1 VRSGKVGSW
10 FGLVISLVICMLVTN
25 DVQSEPLRV
34 GVFSGPEAMAVK
46 SIQAEL
52 EANGY
57 ATAIITISRN
67 NDEFAAIYDC
77 DVLFFGG
84 GWGCYD
90 WIPASDRVH
99 LVEFVEQRGGGVIF
113 SMFRCGTT
121 ARAIIRPLFPDVADG
136 YNKVNS
142 RGIIVT
148 DVAHPIMQGLP
159 REFLLPFWDHA
170 VMRLGPQGR
179 VLAVDTG
186 GEVSIACG
194 NAGLGRAVFL
204 GPWIG
209 EGDDKP
215 LSETDK
221 LLLLNSVA
229 WAGASKFRN
238 KSAERTP
245 SEAAQLKVLRREL
258 MLDWTH
264 DGRGKSYAAGL
275 LARARNC
282 REQELDDMYHRL
294 SRYTVI
300 AGSSGQAEAIMNL
313 QKAITALQKD
323 LYANYAQAARAKELE
338 ISRMPLEQLKREPI
352 RDFWHIRNAKKI
364 AEDQATIVEEWRCRL
379 LFPHQ
384 VDPVAA
390 AVCELETRL
399 EPELEKYQAAKIA
412 AERTEDARSL
422 APLKEQLLSGDAAA
436 RYAAALELARIG
448 DASTVPVL
456 IKALSDTD
464 YRVRRSAIYG
474 LSWMQSR
481 EAVPALMK
489 LLQSSEDV
497 WMRRRAAQALGQI
510 GDAQALE
517 CLLAAAWND
526 ADAHV
531 RNNAIL
537 SLGWLGDSGAVS
549 PLLEIAG
556 QALQGALDG
565 DKNQGAQRACS
576 MTLSC
581 AIRALGSIGDSRA
594 LPFLERK
601 DIPEFPAAY
610 RSPDVNLAAE
620 AVEAIKT
627 GGRGRQGIE
636 QLDVMRNKEHFYWME
651 DKYNAIYGRYMYYRC
666 EPKHGEVM
674 LGYAGNSG
682 GSSTV
687 EFNTVDTW
695 KSHSARFPEKGS
707 LDEYFKCAER
717 FGLKVNTQ
725 MPTLPQEVNKA
736 LFERDIMILARY
748 PAFGGLWLEETV
760 EMDGAI
766 RPEGD
771 EAFRRFL
778 ASRYTAK
785 QLAEL
790 GLGDLATVT
799 MPKPDG
805 EYLSMHMLYERDGA
819 RTNRVVFAEYLEY
832 LSECGVDSW
841 RETQEWTAGL
851 CKGAKLS
858 FSLSSRYEYGG
869 STFISAY
876 PRINLALDAGGP
888 QSYGE
893 HSARNNFNLDL
904 HVDGESRPAQGEFY
918 AHQADTPGRVERG
931 IASSFVYGQQFF
943 NHCLNFIFK
952 HPAMSNQGTT
962 AFDHGRWEAAIR
974 QFTKG
979 KALSEYLAPRKT
991 RGLGLVTQL
1000 YSGRTTTLTY
1010 GDGMIDRFSGRGK
1023 VASTSPGGY
1032 PLRYTQ
1038 HQIAFRESILRSH
1051 LPLEMTWLE
1060 TQNPEKLAGYKVAI
1074 LADGVSLDEREE
1086 ALLRE
1091 WVKVGG
1097 SLIVTASSTL
1107 NDKWDRRRENYGLA
1121 DVFGVDYVST
1131 KGEPSLVYVE
1141 RDLKPQTGISEI
1153 KITDAEYLKHMEAA
1167 TCAEYEKGI
1176 GYDVVKPVG
1185 ARVVGEW
1192 DDGTPAVLEHRYGAG
1207 HVIFITACY
1216 PALSHQTRDWTVD
1229 NLYNEYW
1236 SGMRELLAGC
1246 VRRGLE
1252 LAGAEL
1258 PIEASN
1264 CPLTVDV
1271 VVKRQEQ
1278 NRRWMVHLLNM
1289 DEKNG
1294 LIKDVKI
1301 KVKPPYAAK
1310 AVYYAYPDRHE
1321 VDFVARD
1328 GMVEFVVRQFD
1339 VHEMIVV
1346 EWEP

>member
-1 VRSGKVGSW
+1 MRSGESGRW
-10 FGLVISLVICMLVTN
+10 LGLVIGLAICMLAASSVRA
-25 DVQSEPLRV
+25 EPLRV
-34 GVFSGPEAMAVK
+34 GVFSDSHAMAVK

-57 ATAIITISRN
+57 TTAIITASRKS
-67 NDEFAAIYDC
+67 DEFTAIYDC

-84 GWGCYD
+84 GWGTYN
-90 WIPASDRVH
+90 WLPLSDRIH

-142 RGIIVT
+142 RRIIVT
-148 DVAHPIMQGLP
+148 DAKHPIMQGLP
-159 REFLLPFWDHA
+159 REFLLPLWDHA

-179 VLAVDTG
+179 ALAVDTG

-194 NAGLGRAVFL
+194 NAGRGRVVFL

-209 EGDDKP
+209 VDNDSP

-229 WAGASKFRN
+229 WAGASELRN
-238 KSAERTP
+238 KSAERAP
-245 SEAAQLKVLRREL
+245 GEAAQLKVLRREL

-264 DGRGKSYAAGL
+264 DGRGKSYALGL
-275 LARARNC
+275 LARARNY
-282 REQELDDMYHRL
+282 REQELDDMYNRL
-294 SRYTVI
+294 SRYAVI
-300 AGSSGQAEAIMNL
+300 TEPLQACEVLAL
-313 QKAITALQKD
+313 QKAITALQND
-323 LYANYAQAARAKELE
+323 LRANYAQAARAKELE
-338 ISRMPLEQLKREPI
+338 ISRMPLEQLKREQI
-352 RDFWHIRNAKKI
+352 RDYSYVVRVKNQT
-364 AEDQATIVEEWRCRL
+364 EDRATIIEEWRCRL

-390 AVCELETRL
+390 AVRELEMRL

-412 AERTEDARSL
+412 AARAEDARSL
-422 APLKEQLLSGDAAA
+422 ASLMEELKSGDAAA

-448 DASTVPVL
+448 DASTAVAL
-456 IKALSDTD
+456 IKTLSDTD

-489 LLQSSEDV
+489 LLQSSDDV

-517 CLLAAAWND
+517 GLVAAARTD

-537 SLGWLGDSGAVS
+537 SLGWLGDGGAVA

-556 QALQGALDG
+556 QALQGTLAADA
-565 DKNQGAQRACS
+565 NQGAQRASS
-576 MTLSC
+576 MTLAC
-581 AIRALGSIGDSRA
+581 AIRALGNIGDSRA

-601 DIPEFPAAY
+601 DIPKFPTSF
-610 RSPDVNLAAE
+610 RSPDANLAAE
-620 AVEAIKT
+620 AVEAVKA
-627 GGRGRQGIE
+627 GGRGQQGIE
-636 QLDVMRNKEHFYWME
+636 QLDAMRNQEHFYWME
-651 DKYNAIYGRYMYYRC
+651 DKYNALYGRFMYYRC
-666 EPKHGEVM
+666 EPKSGEVM
-674 LGYAGNSG
+674 LGYAGGSG
-682 GSSTV
+682 GSGTV
-687 EFNTVDTW
+687 EFNTVDSW
-695 KSHSARFPEKGS
+695 KIRTKRMPEKGN
-707 LDEYFKCAER
+707 LDDYFKCAER
-717 FGLKVNTQ
+717 FGQKVNTQ
-725 MPTLPQEVNKA
+725 MPAYPQVVNKA

-748 PAFGGLWLEETV
+748 AAFGGLWLEESV
-760 EMDGAI
+760 DLDAAI
-766 RPEGD
+766 RQEGD
-771 EAFRRFL
+771 EAFQKFL

-785 QLAEL
+785 QLTEL
-790 GLGDLATVT
+790 GLGNLAAVT
-799 MPKPDG
+799 IPQPDDKFRFG
-805 EYLSMHMLYERDGA
+805 HMLYERDGA
-819 RTNRVVFAEYLEY
+819 RADKVVFAEYLEY
-832 LSECGVDSW
+832 LAECGVDFW

-943 NHCLNFIFK
+943 NHCLILFFK
-952 HPAMSNQGTT
+952 HPPLSNQGAA
-962 AFDHGRWEAAIR
+962 AFDHGRWEAAVR

-1010 GDGMIDRFSGRGK
+1010 GDGMIDGFGGRGK
-1023 VASTSPGGY
+1023 ASSSSPGGY

-1051 LPLEMTWLE
+1051 LPVEMTWLE
-1060 TQNPEKLAGYKVAI
+1060 TQNPEKLAGYKVAV
-1074 LADGVSLDEREE
+1074 LADGVSLDDREE

-1091 WVKVGG
+1091 WVKAGG

-1121 DVFGVDYVST
+1121 DVFGVDYVGT

-1153 KITDAEYLKHMEAA
+1153 KITDADYLKHMEAA

-1176 GYDVVKPVG
+1176 GYDLVKPVG

-1207 HVIFITACY
+1207 HVIFICACY

-1229 NLYNEYW
+1229 YLYNEYW
-1236 SGMRELLAGC
+1236 PGMRELLAGC

-1264 CPLTVDV
+1264 CPATVDV

-1301 KVKPPYAAK
+1301 KVKPPHAAK
-1310 AVYYAYPDRHE
+1310 AVYYAYPDRQE
-1321 VDFVARD
+1321 VAFVAQN
-1328 GMVEFVVRQFD
+1328 GMVEFVVRPFD